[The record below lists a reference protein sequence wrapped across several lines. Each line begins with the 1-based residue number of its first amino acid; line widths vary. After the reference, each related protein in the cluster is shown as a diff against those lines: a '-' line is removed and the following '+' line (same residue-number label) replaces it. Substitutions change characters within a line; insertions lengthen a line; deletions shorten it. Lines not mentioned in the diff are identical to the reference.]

1 MNRLKSIL
9 EFMKRE
15 RIYVWILIFILI
27 TNAFLLFAGSG
38 ESLERL
44 QVRKAEENF
53 LKKEYSFTPERLE
66 LLVKEKKEVVI
77 AMNLMVLLIVFFL
90 IMGLVMNIGM
100 FFYKPK
106 EKIFRRGPDLK
117 VKWDV
122 LDICRIVIL
131 FVFFGYMLGIIE
143 SALMKIFPIIGE
155 KRHVRMMLNSSVLD
169 VLITVFVLRIV
180 LVKYK
185 DKLKSLGLSLMNFF
199 KDALLGIAG
208 YIAALPMIVGALILS
223 IWIAQTVNYDPPIE
237 PILKLF
243 LDERSTLFLLYSTIF
258 VTIFGPIFEEIFF
271 RGFVYSAFK
280 KKIGVLGGIFA
291 SSLLFSLLHTNLIGL
306 LPIMALGIL
315 LTYLYERTGSLI
327 PSMVVHIIHNTGMMA
342 CVFLIKE
349 IKI

>member
-1 MNRLKSIL
+1 MSRLKNIL
-9 EFMKRE
+9 EFIRKE
-15 RIYVWILIFILI
+15 RIYAWILVFILI
-27 TNAFLLFAGSG
+27 TNAFLLFAGPG
-38 ESLERL
+38 ESLDRL
-44 QVRKAEENF
+44 QMRKAEENL
-53 LKKEYSFTPERLE
+53 LKKEYSLTPERLE

-77 AMNLMVLLIVFFL
+77 AMNLMVLLVAFL
-90 IMGLVMNIGM
+90 LIIGLVMNIGM
-100 FFYKPK
+100 FLYKPK

-131 FVFFGYMLGIIE
+131 FVFIGYILGIIE
-143 SALMKIFPIIGE
+143 LAFMKIFPIIRE
-155 KRHVRMMLNSSVLD
+155 KEHVRMMLNSSVLD

-185 DKLKSLGLSLMNFF
+185 DKLKNLGLSLMNFF

-208 YIAALPMIVGALILS
+208 YIAALPMIIGALVLS
-223 IWIAQTVNYDPPIE
+223 IWIAQAVNYDPPIE

-243 LDERSTLFLLYSTIF
+243 LEERSALFLFYSTIF
-258 VTIFGPIFEEIFF
+258 VTIVGPIFEEIFF

-280 KKIGVLGGIFA
+280 KKIGVLGAIFT
-291 SSLLFSLLHTNLIGL
+291 SSLLFSLLHTNVIGL
-306 LPIMALGIL
+306 LPIMVLGIL

-327 PSMVVHIIHNTGMMA
+327 PSIVVHIIHNTGMMA

-349 IKI
+349 VKI